1 MADRFQTGA
10 RNNYEGK
17 LLVAHPNLGNFFHR
31 TVIFIYQDDEN
42 SGTLGLVLNKPTR
55 ITVSDVITERK
66 LSYSGTEHIYKGGP
80 TNENAVFLLHE
91 DQWYGSNTM
100 QIGNSGLAIT
110 SDNVMMEKLSMGNY
124 PLGWR
129 MCTGVAA
136 WRPGQL
142 QQEMSSIHGWL
153 TCDANR
159 AIVFNKDGDRQWN
172 NSLQLCANQK
182 IDSYF

>member
-31 TVIFIYQDDEN
+31 TVIFVYQDDEN

-55 ITVSDVITERK
+55 ITVADVVT
-66 LSYSGTEHIYKGGP
+66 
-80 TNENAVFLLHE
+80 ENAVFLLHE